1 MVHHGIPRGNIHH
14 RPVIRVRVAVILMEG
29 DRILLAKH
37 KKGGKSYWVL
47 PGGGVE
53 EGESLSETA
62 TREIK
67 EETNLNIKVKK
78 LVFISEGLPPD
89 KHRHVIDFF
98 FTGEV
103 TSGEIKKGTEE
114 ILEDIRFFSLRAL
127 QEIPFYPDIREE
139 IKEAFETGFS
149 GPARF
154 LGNKWDFSV
163 R

>member
-1 MVHHGIPRGNIHH
+1 
-14 RPVIRVRVAVILMEG
+14 MEG

-62 TREIK
+62 IREIK
-67 EETNLNIKVKK
+67 EETNLDIKVRK
-78 LVFISEGLPPD
+78 LIFISEGLPPD

-98 FTGEV
+98 FTGKV
-103 TSGEIKKGTEE
+103 ISGKIKKGTDE
-114 ILEDIRFFSLRAL
+114 ILEDIRFFPLRAL
-127 QEIPFYPDIREE
+127 QEIPFYPDICKE

-154 LGNKWDFSV
+154 LGNKWT
-163 R
+163 

>member
-1 MVHHGIPRGNIHH
+1 MVYHGISRGDIHN
-14 RPVIRVRVAVILMEG
+14 RSVIRIRAAVILMEG

-37 KKGGKSYWVL
+37 KKAGKSYWVL

-62 TREIK
+62 IREIR
-67 EETNLNIKVKK
+67 EETNLDIRVRK
-78 LVFISEGLPPD
+78 LIFISEGLPPD

-103 TSGEIKKGTEE
+103 MSGEIKKGADE
-114 ILEDIRFFSLRAL
+114 ILEDIRFFPLRAL
-127 QEIPFYPDIREE
+127 QGIPFYPDIREE

-149 GPARF
+149 GPAKF
-154 LGNKWDFSV
+154 LGNKWT
-163 R
+163 